1 MILANKIIVKIFF
14 SLLNRHIMK
23 PVFANFNLRK
33 SASVLAAAA
42 LLTLGTAKL
51 QAAPIIEKII
61 NPTDKQVTVNFV
73 GTTENSL
80 VFHLEFD
87 NKSGEKFFLIIKN
100 DAGEVVYQNAFNEV
114 HFEKNIRI
122 PKEETEIRPTFI
134 IRTATEQIEKKFS
147 VDRKVSENFVV
158 TSL

>member
-1 MILANKIIVKIFF
+1 
-14 SLLNRHIMK
+14 MK

-42 LLTLGTAKL
+42 LLTLGSAKL

-73 GTTENSL
+73 GATDNNL

-87 NKSGEKFFLIIKN
+87 NKSGEKFYLIIKN
-100 DAGEVVYQNAFNEV
+100 DAGDIVYQNAYNDV

-122 PKEETEIRPTFI
+122 PKEDTEIRPTFI
-134 IRTATEQIEKKFS
+134 IRTASEQIEKKFS